1 MGKILVNRVENF
13 ADWYTSV
20 CIAAKLFSY
29 GSVKGTINFLPNGW
43 KIWELIK
50 ESLDKK
56 INECG
61 GKNVQLPLFI
71 KTSDFIKEK
80 EHIEGFAPETFI
92 CDKVG
97 NEKIVDPLIIRPT
110 SEVLFSQLFKDQIR
124 SHNDLPMKLNQWC
137 SVYRAEKNTKPFL
150 RGCEFFWHE
159 LHCMFK
165 TPEDAIKFTL
175 EIHELY
181 NEFLKNVCYLP
192 VLSGKK
198 TEGEKFAGAI
208 DTYTREVWSQDGQ
221 CIQTGTS
228 HYLGTNFSKIYDV
241 KFQNINNTFEYPS
254 YTSHGITTRL
264 IGDLIVVHGDDKG
277 LVLPFDLAPIQ
288 ISILT
293 LFANKDE
300 KVLAI
305 AKDIKKSLQDIYRV
319 EIDSSDNSFGYKIT
333 EQELIGTPICIILGP
348 NDIKN
353 DSCVLIR
360 RDDSI
365 KNTVNINEIKNVI
378 KEQKQIYF
386 KNLYNKAL
394 KNLNDSIVEVD
405 NIDDFKNAINNKKI
419 CLCYFGGTIE
429 DEKKIKELTT
439 ASPRCVKENLINS
452 DKLCFFTKKQAKQLV
467 YFARAY

>member
-1 MGKILVNRVENF
+1 
-13 ADWYTSV
+13 
-20 CIAAKLFSY
+20 
-29 GSVKGTINFLPNGW
+29 
-43 KIWELIK
+43 
-50 ESLDKK
+50 
-56 INECG
+56 
-61 GKNVQLPLFI
+61 
-71 KTSDFIKEK
+71 
-80 EHIEGFAPETFI
+80 
-92 CDKVG
+92 
-97 NEKIVDPLIIRPT
+97 
-110 SEVLFSQLFKDQIR
+110 
-124 SHNDLPMKLNQWC
+124 
-137 SVYRAEKNTKPFL
+137 
-150 RGCEFFWHE
+150 
-159 LHCMFK
+159 
-165 TPEDAIKFTL
+165 
-175 EIHELY
+175 
-181 NEFLKNVCYLP
+181 
-192 VLSGKK
+192 
-198 TEGEKFAGAI
+198 
-208 DTYTREVWSQDGQ
+208 
-221 CIQTGTS
+221 
-228 HYLGTNFSKIYDV
+228 LGTNFSKIYDV